1 MPVPANISDSTAIN
15 ASMDQEFIRNFE
27 GDLDRL
33 LEVLGIFGAETIAAG
48 TTLKMLKVAGELNNS
63 KTAGSK
69 ESATGDT
76 AVQLGSSSGT
86 AYVEG
91 DEVALSK
98 FTATYE
104 PVGEA
109 EAFPYRRMT
118 THKAIQQSGYVNAV
132 LKTDKHMASL
142 VRRSIVSQ
150 FFSFLLK
157 GTGTATG
164 KGLQACAAAVDAKL
178 GNTLETNGDA
188 AERVVHFINR
198 DDAADY
204 LGNATITDQNLF
216 GLTYLE
222 NFLGLSGVFL
232 TNQVAKGTM
241 IATPADNIRIFGVD
255 FGELATSGLTYT
267 VPDSGLIGVAHTP
280 AYDHVSVET
289 NVLAG
294 ATFFPEVK
302 DYIVKG
308 TITTK

>member
-1 MPVPANISDSTAIN
+1 
-15 ASMDQEFIRNFE
+15 
-27 GDLDRL
+27 
-33 LEVLGIFGAETIAAG
+33 
-48 TTLKMLKVAGELNNS
+48 
-63 KTAGSK
+63 
-69 ESATGDT
+69 
-76 AVQLGSSSGT
+76 
-86 AYVEG
+86 
-91 DEVALSK
+91 
-98 FTATYE
+98 
-104 PVGEA
+104 
-109 EAFPYRRMT
+109 MT

-157 GTGTATG
+157 GTDTATG

-232 TNQVAKGTM
+232 TNQVAKGNHDRH
-241 IATPADNIRIFGVD
+241 PADNIRIFGVD

-267 VPDSGLIGVAHTP
+267 VSDSGLIGVAHP
-280 AYDHVSVET
+280 AYDHVSVETNVLAGLDSGLPRRAHPGVFET